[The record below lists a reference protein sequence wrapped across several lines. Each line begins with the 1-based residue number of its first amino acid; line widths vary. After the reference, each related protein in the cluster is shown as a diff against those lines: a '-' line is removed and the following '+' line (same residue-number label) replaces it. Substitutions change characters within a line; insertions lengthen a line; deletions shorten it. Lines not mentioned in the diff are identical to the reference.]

1 MSSYATTELVAVRV
15 NEDPE
20 FSAIEDA
27 DAESV
32 TKGTL
37 SSSVI
42 EIVIC
47 CVPFSNMPP
56 DTVLISIT
64 ALLLLS

>member
-32 TKGTL
+32 TEGAL
-37 SSSVI
+37 SSSVR

-47 CVPFSNMPP
+47 
-56 DTVLISIT
+56 
-64 ALLLLS
+64 